1 MKCLYCSGNKE
12 SLQKLFC
19 NRCDKNIPLEHRT
32 EMQKKYIKTKKKLKQ
47 YIKEKYG
54 DSNK

>member
-32 EMQKKYIKTKKKLKQ
+32 EMQKKYINNKNKLKQ

-54 DSNK
+54 DPNK

>member
-1 MKCLYCSGNKE
+1 MKCLYCGGSKQSHKNI
-12 SLQKLFC
+12 LC

-32 EMQKKYIKTKKKLKQ
+32 EMQKKYIKNKSKLKQ

-54 DSNK
+54 EADK

>member
-1 MKCLYCSGNKE
+1 MKCIYCSDKMT

-19 NRCDKNIPLEHRT
+19 DRCDKNIPDKHRN
-32 EMQKKYIKTKKKLKQ
+32 EMVRKYLSTKKKLKQ

-54 DSNK
+54 NSDK